1 MAYNALH
8 GCRPGAVREGPVP
21 RSSREDREEVGAIFD
36 KLLGELH
43 GIWGDHLSP
52 KDAERIR
59 RAADETKDAFV
70 YALSAEPVSEATD
83 ERAFTQAHRDVLAFL
98 AARQD
103 RVHPSGVDYL
113 LNRVREFKEHA
124 MQAKQ
129 GRGPFWT
136 RERTEKTTGVCS
148 VVLIPLCFTTCL
160 MFAVFIMPPQKESPE
175 EVQARYGYT
184 FLGMAGTLLV
194 LIVLG
199 ALTFCYAWRKH
210 HRT

>member
-1 MAYNALH
+1 MAHTQLLGTPIDLASESGH
-8 GCRPGAVREGPVP
+8 
-21 RSSREDREEVGAIFD
+21 EDREVLDAIFD
-36 KLLGELH
+36 GLLGALQEAWSDRLH
-43 GIWGDHLSP
+43 STNTTRLQ
-52 KDAERIR
+52 
-59 RAADETKDAFV
+59 RAVEQTKDAFAD
-70 YALSAEPVSEATD
+70 ALVRAPKTGAED
-83 ERAFTQAHRDVLAFL
+83 ERAFLQVERDVLAFL

-136 RERTEKTTGVCS
+136 RERTEKTTGVAF
-148 VVLIPLCFTTCL
+148 VLLGSLCFTTCI
-160 MFAVFIMPPQKESPE
+160 MFAGFIMPPQKESPE